1 MVLGIKYNKMYEDL
15 ALHIKEELIK
25 VFKADDCGEY
35 TPSNWRLKTSD
46 LFPRKSY
53 SYTPG
58 ALVDADGLEC
68 FDEFK
73 FIISEDDVFEMG
85 IKSLPNED
93 ANPYI
98 IINDIKHEYIP
109 VWSMKETGR
118 TPTVQDIMDYFIM
131 LADFEEGLYIRRRVV
146 VEGADIRDADDP
158 GVEHLI

>member
-25 VFKADDCGEY
+25 VFKADDWGEY

-73 FIISEDDVFEMG
+73 VIISEDDVFEMG
-85 IKSLPNED
+85 IKSVPHED
-93 ANPYI
+93 AKHYI
-98 IINDIKHEYIP
+98 IINDIEILTDDGNKSKIYVQIKYSINIE
-109 VWSMKETGR
+109 SFKENTILVAFDSI
-118 TPTVQDIMDYFIM
+118 T
-131 LADFEEGLYIRRRVV
+131 
-146 VEGADIRDADDP
+146 
-158 GVEHLI
+158 

>member
-15 ALHIKEELIK
+15 AHHIKEELIK
-25 VFKADDCGEY
+25 VFKADDWGEY

-73 FIISEDDVFEMG
+73 FI
-85 IKSLPNED
+85 
-93 ANPYI
+93 
-98 IINDIKHEYIP
+98 
-109 VWSMKETGR
+109 W
-118 TPTVQDIMDYFIM
+118 
-131 LADFEEGLYIRRRVV
+131 RRRK
-146 VEGADIRDADDP
+146 DLLSLRRLSSINQN
-158 GVEHLI
+158 HLN

>member
-1 MVLGIKYNKMYEDL
+1 MKLAITCNEMYEDL
-15 ALHIKEELIK
+15 ALHIKEELVK
-25 VFKADDCGEY
+25 VFTADDWGEY
-35 TPSNWRLKTSD
+35 TPSNWRSE
-46 LFPRKSY
+46 PSEKSY
-53 SYTPG
+53 SFTPQ
-58 ALVDADGLEC
+58 ALVDASGLDC

-73 FIISEDDVFEMG
+73 FIISEDDVFEMV
-85 IKSLPNED
+85 IVSVEND
-93 ANPYI
+93 DTNPHI
-98 IINDIKHEYIP
+98 IIDDVKYEYIS